1 MVFTSE
7 AQDNVDNLPNVV
19 T

>member
-7 AQDNVDNLPNVV
+7 AQTAGRINIQ
-19 T
+19 